1 MTSTTSDN
9 IRIYLAVLGHGK
21 VGGEF
26 IDQVLKAHDSLLER
40 NHIDLRIFAI
50 ANSRCCILSS
60 QGIGSDWRSRIASA
74 TPVGAEQEIHSLITL
89 YAQDHDLDRL
99 IVVDNTSSE
108 EVARAYQHYIS
119 LGYDVVSSN
128 KKANTLPWREYM
140 ALRRCLA
147 QYDRS
152 YRYETNVGAG
162 LPLIDNIK
170 LLHLSG
176 ERIRHIR
183 GVFSGSLSY
192 IFNQL
197 DHQPTSALKEIVSQA
212 IQLGYAEPD
221 VRDDLSGE
229 DVARKLLILARELDI
244 PWQLEDVEVE
254 NIVPTALRGCPYE
267 TFAKHFDLL
276 VEAIEHK
283 RSKLPQGHIL
293 RYVAQVSWDD
303 ETEQASLGAGLIA
316 VPKSSTLGSLSA
328 ADCCFE
334 IYTESY
340 GDRPITVQ
348 GAGAGVK
355 VTARGVFGDVL
366 RLCYP

>member
-1 MTSTTSDN
+1 MPSTPSDI
-9 IRIYLAVLGHGK
+9 IRIHLAVLGHGK

-26 IDQVLKAHDSLLER
+26 IDQVLKAHDSLLQR
-40 NHIDLRIFAI
+40 KQIDLRIFAI
-50 ANSRCCILSS
+50 ANSRCCLLND
-60 QGIGSDWRSRIASA
+60 QGLDADWRTAITVA
-74 TPVGAEQEIHSLITL
+74 PPLEDDQEIHSLITL
-89 YAQDHDLDRL
+89 YAQDHDLERL

-108 EVARAYQHYIS
+108 EVARAYQHYVS

-128 KKANTLPWREYM
+128 KKANTLPWAEYVS
-140 ALRRCLA
+140 LRRCLA

-176 ERIRHIR
+176 ERIRQIR

-197 DHQPTSALKEIVSQA
+197 DERPMSDLGAIIAQA
-212 IQLGYAEPD
+212 TQLGYSEPD

-244 PWQLEDVEVE
+244 PWQLEDVKVE
-254 NIVPTALRGCPYE
+254 NIVPPSLRGCSHE
-267 TFAKHFDLL
+267 IFSQHFDVLT
-276 VEAIEHK
+276 EAIDRK
-283 RSKLPQGHIL
+283 RSELPEGHVL

-303 ETEQASLGAGLIA
+303 ETERASLGASLVA
-316 VPKSSTLGSLSA
+316 VPKSSTLGSLSD

-340 GDRPITVQ
+340 GNRPITVQ
-348 GAGAGVK
+348 GAGAGTK

-366 RLCYP
+366 RLCNQ